1 MKISDLISRWLVDI
15 GCRNVYGVTGG
26 SVVHLLHSAEKN
38 ERLSVI
44 YNHHEQA
51 SAFAAVASS
60 RIFHDRPGVCMVTT
74 GPGGTNA
81 ITGLA
86 SAWLDSIP
94 TIFISGQA
102 RSNDA
107 EALKSTRQSGSQ
119 HLDIVNVVKPLTN
132 YCATARSEEHLLQI
146 LHTCREKL
154 FWPRPGPV
162 WIDIPLDLQW
172 KISDSLDSWNFSQKQ
187 FSSKDIPDKSLSN
200 ISVDLRKSKKPL
212 FVLGYGCRLSKRKD
226 EIIEILQKK
235 QIPYVLTWNT
245 LDYSEYNDK
254 QNLGLIGISGTREA
268 NLAVKYCDCLVAVG
282 SHLSKMLTGDNI
294 GQFAKS
300 ADSIHIVDIDLSESF
315 RFNEDKRFHYHANDL
330 SDLNLNFIDSVSVS
344 KDWIDLYSKIKSLR
358 DYGILEEVDKHIEK
372 SSINQYRCYEIISNC
387 MREDDC
393 IVVDGGGNVLFSCLQ
408 NIKPKSDNRIVTG
421 AGIGC
426 MGSGLP
432 EAIGACMASGKR
444 TLCFI
449 GDGSMQFNIQ
459 ELQTIIENKLPILI
473 VIFNNIGYLAI
484 KNTTR

>member
-132 YCATARSEEHLLQI
+132 YCATARSENIYCKYYI
-146 LHTCREKL
+146 LAER
-154 FWPRPGPV
+154 
-162 WIDIPLDLQW
+162 
-172 KISDSLDSWNFSQKQ
+172 SSLAKTRSGMDRHSIRSTVE
-187 FSSKDIPDKSLSN
+187 N
-200 ISVDLRKSKKPL
+200 IR
-212 FVLGYGCRLSKRKD
+212 
-226 EIIEILQKK
+226 
-235 QIPYVLTWNT
+235 
-245 LDYSEYNDK
+245 
-254 QNLGLIGISGTREA
+254 
-268 NLAVKYCDCLVAVG
+268 
-282 SHLSKMLTGDNI
+282 
-294 GQFAKS
+294 FA
-300 ADSIHIVDIDLSESF
+300 
-315 RFNEDKRFHYHANDL
+315 R
-330 SDLNLNFIDSVSVS
+330 
-344 KDWIDLYSKIKSLR
+344 
-358 DYGILEEVDKHIEK
+358 
-372 SSINQYRCYEIISNC
+372 
-387 MREDDC
+387 
-393 IVVDGGGNVLFSCLQ
+393 
-408 NIKPKSDNRIVTG
+408 
-421 AGIGC
+421 
-426 MGSGLP
+426 
-432 EAIGACMASGKR
+432 
-444 TLCFI
+444 
-449 GDGSMQFNIQ
+449 
-459 ELQTIIENKLPILI
+459 
-473 VIFNNIGYLAI
+473 
-484 KNTTR
+484 

>member
-1 MKISDLISRWLVDI
+1 
-15 GCRNVYGVTGG
+15 
-26 SVVHLLHSAEKN
+26 
-38 ERLSVI
+38 
-44 YNHHEQA
+44 
-51 SAFAAVASS
+51 
-60 RIFHDRPGVCMVTT
+60 MVTT

-212 FVLGYGCRLSKRKD
+212 FVLGYGCRLSKRKRRNNRD
-226 EIIEILQKK
+226 TSKK

-245 LDYSEYNDK
+245 LDYS
-254 QNLGLIGISGTREA
+254 T
-268 NLAVKYCDCLVAVG
+268 
-282 SHLSKMLTGDNI
+282 
-294 GQFAKS
+294 
-300 ADSIHIVDIDLSESF
+300 
-315 RFNEDKRFHYHANDL
+315 
-330 SDLNLNFIDSVSVS
+330 
-344 KDWIDLYSKIKSLR
+344 
-358 DYGILEEVDKHIEK
+358 
-372 SSINQYRCYEIISNC
+372 
-387 MREDDC
+387 
-393 IVVDGGGNVLFSCLQ
+393 
-408 NIKPKSDNRIVTG
+408 
-421 AGIGC
+421 
-426 MGSGLP
+426 
-432 EAIGACMASGKR
+432 
-444 TLCFI
+444 
-449 GDGSMQFNIQ
+449 
-459 ELQTIIENKLPILI
+459 
-473 VIFNNIGYLAI
+473 
-484 KNTTR
+484 